1 MNNNDIASITTLDVR
16 QAIMD
21 FLQQRLTNNS
31 NYKTELTK
39 LTKAEEN
46 NDLTAISKAKQNLA
60 DIKQRFEF
68 NSWMEDALVKR
79 INWLIIATHL
89 SKGIHP
95 SSKGSNA
102 NYNTQVKSIPEYWVC
117 SSTIKDLPYDA
128 TGSAAAL
135 DIFALLNQKVN
146 GQVSLLQ
153 LIIEDHQSL
162 IMAFSDDRQKSALY
176 LTNLKKLL
184 KDNWDNPQSSELNKQ
199 FYWPNYDNTYLS
211 AEQNCYRL
219 LIPLHPSSL
228 CHVVY
233 QKIQQRFSE
242 QNKLARE
249 QRYKKTTEQLG
260 YFTFHN
266 LAVVRLGGSNA
277 QNASQLIGSQI
288 GRNFLL
294 PSLPPKITTNRAFV
308 INKQQTTIFN
318 NHLKYRC
325 RQGFAE
331 LFAVVRSSENNKQ
344 IRERRKKDAFDAI
357 LAQII
362 STAKQLQQALSAGWS
377 KEYRLDMNQKYW
389 LDPKRAELEDEINFA
404 EQYQRGEWFIALEKQ
419 FALWV
424 NAILKAEFKDTASHF
439 DDAEVIEW
447 QREFSDMVKASR
459 RRNEG
464 VF

>member
-68 NSWMEDALVKR
+68 NSWMEDALIRR
-79 INWLIIATHL
+79 ITWIQAATHI
-89 SKGIHP
+89 SKGIH
-95 SSKGSNA
+95 SSSQGDNV
-102 NYNTQVKSIPEYWVC
+102 NYNAQIQPNNQDFI
-117 SSTIKDLPYDA
+117 SSSVVDLPFDC
-128 TGSAAAL
+128 TGNAAAL
-135 DIFALLNQKVN
+135 DIFALLNKDIKE
-146 GQVSLLQ
+146 GISLLT
-153 LIIEDHQSL
+153 LILYDMPCVLKALSDNIEKAQV
-162 IMAFSDDRQKSALY
+162 Y
-176 LTNLKKLL
+176 LTNLKRMIKG
-184 KDNWDNPQSSELNKQ
+184 DFANPKASELNKQ
-199 FYWPNYDNTYLS
+199 FYWPNYGETYLS
-211 AEQNCYRL
+211 AVQNCYRL

-249 QRYKKTTEQLG
+249 QRYKKAAEQQG
-260 YFTFHN
+260 YFTFHD
-266 LAVVRLGGSNA
+266 LAVVQLGGSNP
-277 QNASQLIGSQI
+277 QGVSQLVSSQG